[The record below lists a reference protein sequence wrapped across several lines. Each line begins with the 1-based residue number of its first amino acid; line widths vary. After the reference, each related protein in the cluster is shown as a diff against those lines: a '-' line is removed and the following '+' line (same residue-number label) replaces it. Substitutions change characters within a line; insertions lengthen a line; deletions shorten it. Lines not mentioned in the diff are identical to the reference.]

1 MKGKKP
7 STTRSKPT
15 TTKPPAHAKPA
26 PKRKRAL
33 RHDNSSSEESD
44 HEEEEWPKKK
54 SKSKRSTAVFKL
66 SDSDEED
73 LGKDNENE
81 EQSSE
86 DEGELREQH
95 IQGIPPVR
103 PVKKDST
110 KDLLT
115 IFSDRV
121 TVKFVSG
128 VKTEEGKGRWCKMRC
143 QEHNLTENHWAI
155 PRDIWNEMEATKSG
169 KKSTAQQNIE
179 FEKLEGP
186 REFTREGVLESVS
199 KLITVDDQSLL
210 LADKPLFRNVLISMR
225 PKATK
230 ADLPSTYDV
239 KVFLHNKYVEW
250 LKQLQ
255 SDIT

>member
-15 TTKPPAHAKPA
+15 TTKPPACAKPA
-26 PKRKRAL
+26 PKHKQAP
-33 RHDNSSSEESD
+33 RHDNSSGKESEP
-44 HEEEEWPKKK
+44 EEEEWPKKK
-54 SKSKRSTAVFKL
+54 SRSKQSKAVLKL

-86 DEGELREQH
+86 DEGELHEQH
-95 IQGIPPVR
+95 IQAIPTVH

-115 IFSDRV
+115 IFSDHV
-121 TVKFVSG
+121 TVKFVSR
-128 VKTEEGKGRWCKMRC
+128 VKTEEGKGRWCKVCKADTRFIKQHGKQHAFHMGGNSSLQSHIHRHYNLYKTWC
-143 QEHNLTENHWAI
+143 REHNLMENHWAI

-186 REFTREGVLESVS
+186 KEFT
-199 KLITVDDQSLL
+199 
-210 LADKPLFRNVLISMR
+210 
-225 PKATK
+225 
-230 ADLPSTYDV
+230 
-239 KVFLHNKYVEW
+239 
-250 LKQLQ
+250 
-255 SDIT
+255 